1 VWEESGDIEQNY
13 SGDDCQCYITVS
25 SYVDSNVPYY
35 EEVAEPAADEAVKE
49 TLEKVEEDLLAQTNR
64 FCINGNCED

>member
-1 VWEESGDIEQNY
+1 
-13 SGDDCQCYITVS
+13 VS
-25 SYVDSNVPYY
+25 SYVDSSVPYY
-35 EEVAEPAADEAVKE
+35 EEVDEPAPDEAVKE